1 MDHFVKNFSTRF
13 PLYKLC
19 ADSLLSISKT
29 FIVAYSFSI
38 QKKILIHEQ
47 TIRLDDLGQNLSNRD
62 LIFCPKNSNHFDDID
77 YCNLFF
83 ITKF

>member
-1 MDHFVKNFSTRF
+1 MDHFVKNFSNRF

-19 ADSLLSISKT
+19 ADFLLSISIT
-29 FIVAYSFSI
+29 FFVYAFSI
-38 QKKILIHEQ
+38 QKKIFINEQ
-47 TIRLDDLGQNLSNRD
+47 TIRLGDLGQNLRNRD

-77 YCNLFF
+77 YSNLFF